1 MQLRAYCIH
10 GIWACGRQL
19 CSSIRRRA
27 PISKVRKVL
36 NFEEKSRPP
45 PPSYHNIFIRRLAPQ
60 TSEKENDDGLR
71 QLSAFSRGCG
81 LLLQLNESGQL
92 RDRTA
97 VQEVLRLCARVAA
110 SHTQQ
115 EFLNACDPPKG
126 CPGCFWLLFAVCLEN
141 HPSLSEDIAHVL
153 QNLLHDR
160 RRQIVKL
167 VMAHMHLVRA
177 AWSRRGDANRYPFM
191 GNCLDFQ
198 REIDLTEYYERPGK
212 IYFGFMS
219 ERSFSHR
226 AGNILLS
233 QELRVW
239 LDQFG
244 EGGHADSG
252 LLGGDDL
259 LGSSS
264 YPHHMGA
271 PVDYMRLVRMITKY
285 LDEGESDW
293 MDVVNPGRSESTRKT
308 LPARKAPPAPAQETD
323 SDEDWALDP

>member
-1 MQLRAYCIH
+1 MQLRAYCIRTSH
-10 GIWACGRQL
+10 AFFRASPRYRFKHQETGPNFQGSQ
-19 CSSIRRRA
+19 SSEFRRE
-27 PISKVRKVL
+27 ITS
-36 NFEEKSRPP
+36 S

-60 TSEKENDDGLR
+60 TSEKENDDGLK

-97 VQEVLRLCARVAA
+97 VQEVLRLCTRVAA

-160 RRQIVKL
+160 RRQIVEL
-167 VMAHMHLVRA
+167 VMAHMHLVRF

-198 REIDLTEYYERPGK
+198 REIDLRGIDLSQIDLTEYCERSRK
-212 IYFGFMS
+212 IYFGPMS

-244 EGGHADSG
+244 AGGHADCE
-252 LLGGDDL
+252 
-259 LGSSS
+259 
-264 YPHHMGA
+264 
-271 PVDYMRLVRMITKY
+271 YMWLVEMITKY

-308 LPARKAPPAPAQETD
+308 LPARKAAPALALETD
-323 SDEDWALDP
+323 SDED